1 MKLSLILA
9 AIAVSAQAGRP
20 FKPKATPRSMRG
32 KHTPRYAMDGDEK
45 VGSHAIDVDDEVA
58 LGHSELCIKEA
69 LLFDEYCH

>member
-32 KHTPRYAMDGDEK
+32 KHTPRYVMDGDEK
-45 VGSHAIDVDDEVA
+45 VGSHAIDVDHEVT
-58 LGHSELCIKEA
+58 LGHTELCIKEA